1 VHAVLDEPCQL
12 SVSEF
17 LQLKENIGEC
27 IVFFKK
33 EKEVIE
39 QILRHLDL
47 VEDSL
52 KTGIRTIEYYI
63 ADNISEAKVLARK
76 VRSEES
82 EADIVR
88 YKIRDKLYSGAYL
101 PLLREDI
108 YKLIESID
116 KVANAGE
123 ACCDFF
129 LNQRPLIPAEM
140 KPHFVAVA
148 QESLGI
154 IDNLKLAV
162 LCYFKGECKIEV
174 VREHT
179 MEIGLQESRV
189 DKLEWDLTKE
199 IFTSSMDFAH
209 QIHLKNCLDH
219 IVEVSD
225 RAEDAGEQ
233 LELATL
239 KSMV

>member
-1 VHAVLDEPCQL
+1 ML
-12 SVSEF
+12 
-17 LQLKENIGEC
+17 
-27 IVFFKK
+27 FKK

-39 QILRHLDL
+39 LILKHLDL
-47 VEDSL
+47 AVNSL
-52 KTGIRTIEYYI
+52 KTGIQTIEFYLD
-63 ADNISEAKVLARK
+63 DNISDAKRLARE
-76 VRSEES
+76 VRSIES
-82 EADIVR
+82 DADIVR
-88 YKIRDKLYSGAYL
+88 YDLRDKLYSGAYL

-129 LNQRPLIPAEM
+129 LNQRPLISAELRPA
-140 KPHFVAVA
+140 FVEVVR
-148 QESLGI
+148 ESLGI

-179 MEIGLQESRV
+179 KEVGMQESRV
-189 DKLEWDLTKE
+189 DKIEWDLTKA
-199 IFTSSMDFAH
+199 ILTSPMDLAH
-209 QIHLKNCLDH
+209 KLHLRLCLES

-225 RAEDAGEQ
+225 RAEDAGDQ

>member
-1 VHAVLDEPCQL
+1 M
-12 SVSEF
+12 
-17 LQLKENIGEC
+17 
-27 IVFFKK
+27 FFKK
-33 EKEVIE
+33 EKVVIE
-39 QILRHLDL
+39 LILKHLDL

-52 KTGIRTIEYYI
+52 KTGIRTIELYLD
-63 ADNISEAKVLARK
+63 DNISEAKVLGRI

-88 YKIRDKLYSGAYL
+88 YEIRDKLYSGAYL

-108 YKLIESID
+108 YKLIECID

-129 LNQRPLIPAEM
+129 LNQRPVIPDEL
-140 KPHFVAVA
+140 KPAFLEVVR
-148 QESLGI
+148 ESLGI
-154 IDNLKLAV
+154 IDNLKLAI
-162 LCYFKGECKIEV
+162 LCYFKGECKIET

-179 MEIGLQESRV
+179 REVGMQESRV
-189 DKLEWDLTKE
+189 DKLEWDLTKT
-199 IFTSSMDFAH
+199 ILTSPMDLAH
-209 QIHLKNCLDH
+209 KLHLRLCLES
-219 IVEVSD
+219 IVETSD

>member
-1 VHAVLDEPCQL
+1 M
-12 SVSEF
+12 
-17 LQLKENIGEC
+17 
-27 IVFFKK
+27 VFFKK

-39 QILRHLDL
+39 LILKHLNL

-52 KTGIRTIEYYI
+52 KTGLRTIEVYLD
-63 ADNISEAKVLARK
+63 DNISEAKMLARK

-140 KPHFVAVA
+140 KSHFVAVA

-179 MEIGLQESRV
+179 REIGLQESSV
-189 DKLEWDLTKE
+189 DKLEWDLTKV
-199 IFTSSMDFAH
+199 IFTSSQDFAH
-209 QIHLKNCLDH
+209 QVHLKHCLDH

>member
-1 VHAVLDEPCQL
+1 MLL
-12 SVSEF
+12 
-17 LQLKENIGEC
+17 
-27 IVFFKK
+27 FKK

-39 QILRHLDL
+39 LILKHLDM
-47 VEDSL
+47 VEDCMRDA
-52 KTGIRTIEYYI
+52 IQAVEYYLEG
-63 ADNISEAKVLARK
+63 NIGEAKVASRK
-76 VRSEES
+76 TRSLES
-82 EADIVR
+82 EADIIR
-88 YKIRDKLYSGAYL
+88 YGIRDKLYSGAYL

-116 KVANAGE
+116 KVANAAE
-123 ACCDFF
+123 ACSDFF
-129 LNQRPLIPAEM
+129 LNQRPAIPDEM
-140 KPHFVAVA
+140 KSQFLAIA
-148 QESLGI
+148 RDSLGI
-154 IDNLKLAV
+154 IEPLKLAV

-179 MEIGLQESRV
+179 KDVGMQESRV

-199 IFTSSMDFAH
+199 IFISPSLDFAH
-209 QIHLKNCLDH
+209 KHHLKNCLDA

-225 RAEDAGEQ
+225 RAEDAGDQ

>member
-1 VHAVLDEPCQL
+1 ML
-12 SVSEF
+12 
-17 LQLKENIGEC
+17 
-27 IVFFKK
+27 FKK

-39 QILRHLDL
+39 LILKHLDA
-47 VEDSL
+47 VEESL
-52 KTGIRTIEYYI
+52 KSGIRTIEFYLE
-63 ADNISEAKVLARK
+63 DNISEAKVLGRK
-76 VRSEES
+76 VRSLES

-88 YKIRDKLYSGAYL
+88 YNIRDKLYSGAYL

-116 KVANAGE
+116 KVGNAGE

-129 LNQRPLIPAEM
+129 LNQRPMVPEEM
-140 KPHFVAVA
+140 RPDFVAVTR
-148 QESLGI
+148 ESLGI

-162 LCYFKGECKIEV
+162 LCYFKGECKIDT

-179 MEIGLQESRV
+179 KEVGLQESRV
-189 DKLEWDLTKE
+189 DKMEWDLTKE
-199 IFTSSMDFAH
+199 IFTSNQDFAH
-209 QIHLKNCLDH
+209 QVHLKHGLDF

-225 RAEDAGEQ
+225 RAEDAGDQ

-239 KSMV
+239 KSMF

>member
-1 VHAVLDEPCQL
+1 
-12 SVSEF
+12 
-17 LQLKENIGEC
+17 
-27 IVFFKK
+27 VFFKK

-39 QILRHLDL
+39 LILKHLEL

-52 KTGIRTIEYYI
+52 KNGIRTIEFYLD
-63 ADNISEAKVLARK
+63 DNIGEAKILGRK

-88 YKIRDKLYSGAYL
+88 YKTRDKLYSGAYL

-129 LNQRPLIPAEM
+129 LNQRPVISAELRPAFFE
-140 KPHFVAVA
+140 VVR
-148 QESLGI
+148 ESLGI

-179 MEIGLQESRV
+179 KEVGMQESRV
-189 DKLEWDLTKE
+189 DKIEWDLTKA
-199 IFTSSMDFAH
+199 ILTSPMDLAH
-209 QIHLKNCLDH
+209 KLHLRLCLES

-225 RAEDAGEQ
+225 RAEDAGDQ

>member
-1 VHAVLDEPCQL
+1 MIL
-12 SVSEF
+12 
-17 LQLKENIGEC
+17 
-27 IVFFKK
+27 FKK

-39 QILRHLDL
+39 LILKHLDL
-47 VEDSL
+47 AVDSL
-52 KTGIRTIEYYI
+52 NTGIQTIERYL
-63 ADNISEAKVLARK
+63 NNEISEAKRLARE
-76 VRSEES
+76 VRNIES
-82 EADIVR
+82 DADIVR
-88 YKIRDKLYSGAYL
+88 YDLRDKLYSGAYL

-129 LNQRPLIPAEM
+129 LNHRPMIPDEF
-140 KPHFVAVA
+140 KPAFLEVVR
-148 QESLGI
+148 ESLGI

-162 LCYFKGECKIEV
+162 LCYFKGECKIET

-179 MEIGLQESRV
+179 KDVGLQESHV
-189 DKLEWDLTKE
+189 DKLEWDLTKA

-209 QIHLKNCLDH
+209 QLHLKLCLDA
-219 IVEVSD
+219 IAEVSD
-225 RAEDAGEQ
+225 RAEDAGDQ

>member
-1 VHAVLDEPCQL
+1 M
-12 SVSEF
+12 
-17 LQLKENIGEC
+17 
-27 IVFFKK
+27 FFKK

-39 QILRHLDL
+39 LILKHLEL

-52 KTGIRTIEYYI
+52 KTGIRTIEFYLD
-63 ADNISEAKVLARK
+63 DNISEAKVLGRK

-129 LNQRPLIPAEM
+129 LNQRPVIPDELRPA
-140 KPHFVAVA
+140 FVEVVR
-148 QESLGI
+148 ESLGI

-162 LCYFKGECKIEV
+162 LCYFKGECKIET
-174 VREHT
+174 VRDHT
-179 MEIGLQESRV
+179 KEVGMQESRV
-189 DKLEWDLTKE
+189 DKLEWDLTKA
-199 IFTSSMDFAH
+199 ILTSPMDLAH
-209 QIHLKNCLDH
+209 RLHLRLCLEN

-225 RAEDAGEQ
+225 RAEDAGDQ

>member
-1 VHAVLDEPCQL
+1 M
-12 SVSEF
+12 
-17 LQLKENIGEC
+17 
-27 IVFFKK
+27 FFKK

-39 QILRHLDL
+39 LILKHLEL

-52 KTGIRTIEYYI
+52 KNGIRTIEFYLD
-63 ADNISEAKVLARK
+63 DNISEAKVLGRK

-88 YKIRDKLYSGAYL
+88 YNIRDKLYSGAYL

-129 LNQRPLIPAEM
+129 LNQRPVIHDEL
-140 KPHFVAVA
+140 KPDFVEVVR
-148 QESLGI
+148 ESLGI

-162 LCYFKGECKIEV
+162 LCYFKGECKIET

-179 MEIGLQESRV
+179 KEVGMQESRV
-189 DKLEWDLTKE
+189 DKLEWDLTKAVL
-199 IFTSSMDFAH
+199 TSPMDLAH
-209 QIHLKNCLDH
+209 KLHLRLCLES
-219 IVEVSD
+219 IVETSD

>member
-1 VHAVLDEPCQL
+1 
-12 SVSEF
+12 
-17 LQLKENIGEC
+17 
-27 IVFFKK
+27 VFFKK

-39 QILRHLDL
+39 LILKHLGL
-47 VEDSL
+47 VEDSI
-52 KTGIRTIEYYI
+52 KTGIRTIEFYLD
-63 ADNISEAKVLARK
+63 DNISEAKILGRK

-82 EADIVR
+82 EADIIR
-88 YKIRDKLYSGAYL
+88 YEIRDKLYSGAYL

-129 LNQRPLIPAEM
+129 LNQRPAIPDEL
-140 KPHFVAVA
+140 KPAFLEVVR
-148 QESLGI
+148 ESLGI
-154 IDNLKLAV
+154 IDNLKLAI
-162 LCYFKGECKIEV
+162 LCYFKGECKIETI
-174 VREHT
+174 REHT
-179 MEIGLQESRV
+179 KEVGMQESRV
-189 DKLEWDLTKE
+189 DKLEWDLTKA
-199 IFTSSMDFAH
+199 ILTSPMDLASKL
-209 QIHLKNCLDH
+209 HLRLCLES
-219 IVEVSD
+219 IVETSD

>member
-1 VHAVLDEPCQL
+1 M
-12 SVSEF
+12 F
-17 LQLKENIGEC
+17 L
-27 IVFFKK
+27 FKK

-39 QILRHLDL
+39 LILKHLDV
-47 VEDSL
+47 VEECLMDGI
-52 KTGIRTIEYYI
+52 KTVEFYLDG
-63 ADNISEAKVLARK
+63 NISEAKVWSRK
-76 VRSEES
+76 SRSTES
-82 EADIVR
+82 EADIIR
-88 YKIRDKLYSGAYL
+88 YGIRDKLYSGAYL

-123 ACCDFF
+123 ACSDFF
-129 LNQRPLIPAEM
+129 LNQRPLIPDEM
-140 KPHFVAVA
+140 KSQFLAIA
-148 QESLGI
+148 RDSLGI
-154 IDNLKLAV
+154 IEPLKLAV

-179 MEIGLQESRV
+179 KDVGMQESHV

-199 IFTSSMDFAH
+199 IFISTSLDFAH
-209 QIHLKNCLDH
+209 KHHLRNCLDA

-225 RAEDAGEQ
+225 RAEDACDQ

>member
-1 VHAVLDEPCQL
+1 
-12 SVSEF
+12 
-17 LQLKENIGEC
+17 
-27 IVFFKK
+27 
-33 EKEVIE
+33 
-39 QILRHLDL
+39 
-47 VEDSL
+47 
-52 KTGIRTIEYYI
+52 
-63 ADNISEAKVLARK
+63 LARK

-88 YKIRDKLYSGAYL
+88 YKIRDKLYSGVYL

-129 LNQRPLIPAEM
+129 LNQRPRIPAEM
-140 KPHFVAVA
+140 KSQFVAVA
-148 QESLGI
+148 QESLSI

-162 LCYFKGECKIEV
+162 LYYFKGECKIEV

-179 MEIGLQESRV
+179 KEIGLQESSV
-189 DKLEWDLTKE
+189 DKLEWDLTKV
-199 IFTSSMDFAH
+199 IFTSSEDFAH
-209 QIHLKNCLDH
+209 QLHLKECLNH

-225 RAEDAGEQ
+225 RAEDAGDQ

>member
-1 VHAVLDEPCQL
+1 MLL
-12 SVSEF
+12 
-17 LQLKENIGEC
+17 
-27 IVFFKK
+27 FKK
-33 EKEVIE
+33 EKQVIE
-39 QILRHLDL
+39 YILKHLDL
-47 VEDSL
+47 VEESL
-52 KTGIRTIEYYI
+52 KTGIDTIEQYLD
-63 ADNISEAKVLARK
+63 DNISEAKVLARK
-76 VRSEES
+76 VRSIES
-82 EADIVR
+82 EADVVR
-88 YKIRDKLYSGAYL
+88 YDIRDKLYSGAYL

-129 LNQRPLIPAEM
+129 LNQRPVVPEEL
-140 KPHFVAVA
+140 KSHFLAVVR
-148 QESLGI
+148 ESLGI
-154 IDNLKLAV
+154 VDNLKLAV
-162 LCYFKGECKIEV
+162 LCYFKGECKIDT

-179 MEIGLQESRV
+179 KEVGLQESRV

-199 IFTSSMDFAH
+199 LFNSSIDFAH
-209 QIHLKNCLDH
+209 QLHLRLCLNS

-225 RAEDAGEQ
+225 RAEDAGDQ